1 MTAIRTNMRTKPT
14 LEPLQKSPTG
24 IEGFDE
30 VTGGGLPRGR
40 PTLICGG
47 PGCGKTLFGVEF
59 LVKGAIEYG
68 EPGVFVAF
76 EETADELAKNV
87 AALGFNLQELIQ
99 KKLLWIDYV
108 QIERSEIAET
118 GEYDLEGLFVRLN
131 HAIDSI
137 GAKRIVL
144 DTVEVLFAGLPNHA
158 ILRAELRRLFRWLK
172 QKGVTAIIT
181 GERGDGNTIT
191 RQGLEEYVSDCVIT
205 LDHRVTDQV
214 STRRLRVV
222 KYRGSSH
229 GTNEYPFLIDESGV
243 TVIPVTSMGLSHDV
257 STDRISTGVPE
268 IDAMFGG
275 EGYYRGS
282 SIFISGT
289 AGTGKTSFAS
299 AFADSTCRRGERC
312 LYVAFEESAGQIV
325 RNMRSIGI
333 DLQPWMD
340 KGLLQIH
347 AARPALH
354 GLETHLATIQ
364 KRVQRAHPQTVI
376 IDPITNFTAAG
387 VKLDIYA
394 MLGRLLDFLKT
405 NHVTSMFTSLTS
417 GGAALEMS
425 EAGVS
430 SLMDAWILLRDVE
443 VNGERNRLL
452 HLLKARGTFHSNQ
465 VREFLLTSKG
475 ISLVEVYQG
484 TGSVL
489 TGSARLAQESRAR
502 ALETERQQEIEAT
515 QRRLE
520 HERQILDAK
529 ISALRTEHE
538 TKEDELTRALEKEL
552 ALQAGLS
559 SEKTTMQR
567 SRKVPDTSTASQ
579 LGRRTRP
586 HPKAKRT

>member
-1 MTAIRTNMRTKPT
+1 MTASRTKPKI
-14 LEPLQKSPTG
+14 EPLQKAPTG

-59 LVKGAIEYG
+59 LVKGAIEHG

-87 AALGFNLQELIQ
+87 AALGFNFQDLIQ

-108 QIERSEIAET
+108 HIERSEIAET

-137 GAKRIVL
+137 GAKRVVL
-144 DTVEVLFAGLPNHA
+144 DTIEVLFSGLPNHA

-205 LDHRVTDQV
+205 LDHRITDQV

-243 TVIPVTSMGLSHDV
+243 TVMPVTSMGLSHAV
-257 STDRISTGVPE
+257 PTDRISTGLPE
-268 IDAMFGG
+268 LDTMFGG
-275 EGYYRGS
+275 EGYYRAS
-282 SIFISGT
+282 SMLVSGT
-289 AGTGKTSFAS
+289 AGTGKSSIAA
-299 AFADSTCRRGERC
+299 AFADGTCRRGERC
-312 LYVAFEESAGQIV
+312 LYFAFEESASQIV
-325 RNMRSIGI
+325 RNMCSIGI
-333 DLQPWMD
+333 DLQPWID

-354 GLETHLATIQ
+354 GLETHLAIIQ
-364 KRVQRAHPQTVI
+364 KRVQHAHPKTVI
-376 IDPITNFTAAG
+376 IDPITNFMAAG
-387 VKLDIYA
+387 IELDIHA

-405 NHVTSMFTSLTS
+405 NQVTSMFTSLTL
-417 GGAALEMS
+417 GGAALEKS
-425 EAGVS
+425 EAGIS
-430 SLMDAWILLRDVE
+430 SLMDAWILLRDIE
-443 VNGERNRLL
+443 VNGERNRIL
-452 HLLKARGTFHSNQ
+452 HLLKARGTPHSNQ
-465 VREFLLTSKG
+465 VREFLLTSTG
-475 ISLVEVYQG
+475 ISLVAGYQG
-484 TGSVL
+484 TGAVL
-489 TGSARLAQESRAR
+489 TGSARLAQDAHAR
-502 ALETERQQEIEAT
+502 ALETERQQEIAAT

-520 HERQILDAK
+520 HERQILEAK
-529 ISALRTEHE
+529 VSALRTEYE
-538 TKEDELTRALEKEL
+538 TKEDELTRALEKEHTI
-552 ALQAGLS
+552 QVGLS
-559 SEKTTMQR
+559 SENTAMQR
-567 SRKVPDTSTASQ
+567 SRKLPDTPTASQ
-579 LGRRTRP
+579 SVHRTRP
-586 HPKAKRT
+586 HPTKAKHT

>member
-1 MTAIRTNMRTKPT
+1 MTALRITRTKPK
-14 LEPLQKSPTG
+14 LQPLQKAATG

-40 PTLICGG
+40 PTLISGG

-87 AALGFNLQELIQ
+87 AALGFDLQELIQ

-108 QIERSEIAET
+108 HIERSEIAET

-137 GAKRIVL
+137 GAKRVVL
-144 DTVEVLFAGLPNHA
+144 DTIEVLFAGLPNHA

-172 QKGVTAIIT
+172 EKGVTAIIT
-181 GERGDGNTIT
+181 GEQGDGNTIT
-191 RQGLEEYVSDCVIT
+191 RQGLEEYVSDCVIA

-229 GTNEYPFLIDESGV
+229 GTNEYPFLIDESGL
-243 TVIPVTSMGLSHDV
+243 TVIPVTSMGLSHEV

-268 IDAMFGG
+268 LDAMFGG
-275 EGYYRGS
+275 VGYYRGS
-282 SIFISGT
+282 SILISGT
-289 AGTGKTSFAS
+289 AGTGKTSIAA
-299 AFADSTCRRGERC
+299 AFADGTCRRGERC
-312 LYVAFEESAGQIV
+312 LYFAFEESASQIV

-333 DLQPWMD
+333 DLQQWMD
-340 KGLLQIH
+340 TGLLQIH

-364 KRVQRAHPQTVI
+364 KRVQRAHPHAVI
-376 IDPITNFTAAG
+376 IDPITNFMATG

-405 NHVTSMFTSLTS
+405 NHVTSVFTSLTS
-417 GGAALEMS
+417 GGTALESS

-430 SLMDAWILLRDVE
+430 SLMDAWLLLRDVE
-443 VNGERNRLL
+443 VNGERNRIL
-452 HLLKARGTFHSNQ
+452 HLLKARGTPHSNQ
-465 VREFLLTSKG
+465 VREFLLTNQG
-475 ISLVEVYQG
+475 ISLVDVYQG
-484 TGSVL
+484 TGTVL
-489 TGSARLAQESRAR
+489 TGSARLAQGARER
-502 ALETERQQEIEAT
+502 ALATEHQQEIAAT

-520 HERQILDAK
+520 HERQILEAK
-529 ISALRTEHE
+529 IAALRTEHE
-538 TKEDELTRALEKEL
+538 TKEDELNRALKQEHGI
-552 ALQAGLS
+552 QAALS
-559 SEKTTMQR
+559 SDTTAMRR
-567 SRKVPDTSTASQ
+567 SRKLADTSTASKSSH
-579 LGRRTRP
+579 RTRP
-586 HPKAKRT
+586 HPKAKQT